1 MKYLFK
7 NTKILVL
14 VFLTVLFIVGFIAV
28 DSTKAKEEEKSCF
41 YNSLHRTGEGM
52 RYWYEEQG
60 GFKAVTGIPY
70 ENLGCKNCHVKS
82 CDRCHVE
89 KKGEKCLYS
98 LKKAK
103 DSTTCLGCHSRE
115 KVTFSIGKRKGTL
128 DVHIANGMGCVDCHN
143 GHDVHGDGTFYRT
156 MRDEGAVQASCG
168 NCHELEDNIKAH
180 TVHNNKLDCAACH
193 VANTTSCLN
202 CHFSKFLE
210 QKKRMGNFFPPIQD
224 WMILVNY
231 KGKVTS
237 GNVQTLVHEGK
248 TFIAYAP
255 YFTHAVQKKARTCP
269 DCHGTKAV
277 KRLKK
282 GKKVTMAK
290 YENDRM
296 VSFKGVVPLVPDLLV
311 WQFMDKQGDQ
321 WVPLKSKEKPMMQY
335 ACYAEPFTKEQ
346 IKKMAAA
353 AKN

>member
-1 MKYLFK
+1 MKYSFK
-7 NTKILVL
+7 IFAV
-14 VFLTVLFIVGFIAV
+14 VFLTALFIIGFIAV
-28 DSTKAKEEEKSCF
+28 DSAKAQEEEKSCF

-70 ENLGCKNCHVKS
+70 KNLDCKNCHVKS

-103 DSTTCLGCHSRE
+103 DSKTCLGCHSRE
-115 KVTFSIGKRKGTL
+115 KVTFALGKRKGTL
-128 DVHIANGMGCVDCHN
+128 DVHTANGMGCVDCHK
-143 GHDVHGDGTFYRT
+143 GHDVHGDGTPYRT

-168 NCHELEDNIKAH
+168 NCHELGDNIKAH

-210 QKKRMGNFFPPIQD
+210 QKKRPGNFFPPIQD

-248 TFIAYAP
+248 TFITYAP
-255 YFTHAVQKKARTCP
+255 YFTHAVRKKARACP

-282 GKKVTMAK
+282 GRKVVMAK
-290 YENDRM
+290 YEKDEM

-311 WQFMDKQGDQ
+311 WQFMDKEGDK
-321 WVPLKSKEKPMMQY
+321 WVPIKTKEKPMVQY
-335 ACYAEPFTKEQ
+335 SCYAEPFTKEQ
-346 IKKMAAA
+346 IKKMAKA